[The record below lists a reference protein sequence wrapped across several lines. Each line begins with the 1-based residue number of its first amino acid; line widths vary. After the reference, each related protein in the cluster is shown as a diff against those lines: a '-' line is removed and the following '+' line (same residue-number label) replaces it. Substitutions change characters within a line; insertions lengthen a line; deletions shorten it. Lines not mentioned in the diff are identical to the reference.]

1 MKHVVQRYWSTR
13 ISNLMYS
20 CPGFGD
26 IVHSCLL
33 TYLYGQAHAEPATL
47 HIASHQYNRDK
58 PATWAEVIS
67 LFPAGTVFLQPHKTG
82 TMTDQEFLDLVQSQA
97 SNAEL
102 HYYKKYPGKL
112 QTPIA
117 PFFWV
122 DDYLVAEKFPCLGA
136 TDVNEEI
143 QLPDRFATMQIDAT
157 SLQRRLT
164 QDQIQQ
170 VYRKFADLG
179 CEIVVVGGDAMDP
192 ALRKAP
198 GAGYAMSRASYHI
211 GVDSGYMHLAQLY
224 FRPENIYLY
233 TNRDEGK
240 WEHHL
245 KMARDN
251 GCKINEY

>member
-13 ISNLMYS
+13 IPNLMYS

-33 TYLYGQAHAEPATL
+33 TYLYGQAHGQPATL

-58 PATWAEVIS
+58 PATWAEVIG
-67 LFPAGTVFLQPHKTG
+67 LFPPGTVFLQPHKTG
-82 TMTDQEFLDLVQSQA
+82 NMTDQEFLDLVLAQA
-97 SNAEL
+97 PNAEL

-112 QTPIA
+112 QAPIA
-117 PFFWV
+117 PSFWV
-122 DDYLVAEKFPCLGA
+122 DDYLVAEKFPCLSA
-136 TDVNEEI
+136 INPSDSI
-143 QLPDRFATMQIDAT
+143 QLPDNFATMQMDAT
-157 SLQRRLT
+157 SIQRRPA
-164 QDQIQQ
+164 QPQIDQL
-170 VYRKFADLG
+170 YKKFADLG
-179 CEIVVVGGDAMDP
+179 CEIVIVGGEATDP
-192 ALRKAP
+192 ALRRAP
-198 GAGYAMSRASYHI
+198 GAGYAMSRARYHI
-211 GVDSGYMHLAQLY
+211 GVDSGYLHLAQLY

-251 GCKINEY
+251 GCHINEY